1 MKKINDRSQLQFN
14 KSEIRFIKRKN
25 NYKKD
30 EEKLT
35 QIITK
40 YDQVSIYWSGFFKKN
55 FIKFYLSIFIYI
67 FKKYLN
73 IKNRKYLKTIESRSK
88 KTLKLAGDFWYK
100 RIFLNLSTYSAIL
113 IMFIFLLFPFY
124 WMLMTSFKPY
134 SEVKPNI
141 LESLW
146 PKEWSLQA
154 YKDMFKYINAEGNQD
169 SISIPRFFFNSLFVA
184 SISTILQLVVSVL
197 AGFAIYNWRT
207 KLNPLLLIIIF
218 SIMMVPAESLLL
230 GRYWIT
236 VQMQWKDTLMALI
249 VPFIGNVFTIYLM
262 SNAFYDLSKDLKRAS
277 KVDGL
282 NTFQYFLKI
291 AIPAVSGAIIT
302 AGIISFIDSWNAVL
316 WPITVM
322 DKDSGQWRTI
332 PMLLYSI
339 MYSNG
344 IIPGEQLNPNNIK
357 MAACII
363 SILPMVVIFLLFQK
377 WIIRGLSRQGSN
389 GSKG

>member
-1 MKKINDRSQLQFN
+1 MKNTNNISQIAFNRSELKFSRRQKSYDKDILKLDKIKNQYENVIIYTQN
-14 KSEIRFIKRKN
+14 KVKKWLMQILLIIRIYF
-25 NYKKD
+25 YKKYINI
-30 EEKLT
+30 KHRNY
-35 QIITK
+35 IRS
-40 YDQVSIYWSGFFKKN
+40 VSKKN
-55 FIKFYLSIFIYI
+55 
-67 FKKYLN
+67 
-73 IKNRKYLKTIESRSK
+73 SRI
-88 KTLKLAGDFWYK
+88 LKLAGDFWYK
-100 RIFLNLSTYSAIL
+100 RIFLNLSTYSAIF
-113 IMFIFLLFPFY
+113 IMLIFLIFPFY

-134 SEVKPNI
+134 SEVESGV

-146 PKEWSLQA
+146 PKEWTLQV
-154 YKDMFKYINAEGNQD
+154 YKDMFKYINAEGNPD
-169 SISIPRFFFNSLFVA
+169 SISIPRFFFNSLLVA
-184 SISTILQLVVSVL
+184 SLSTIFQLIVSVL

-207 KLNPLLLIIIF
+207 KLNPLFLMVIF

-277 KVDGL
+277 KIDGL

-291 AIPAVSGAIIT
+291 AVPAVSGAILT

-339 MYSNG
+339 MYSDG
-344 IIPGEQLNPNNIK
+344 IIPGYQLNPNNIK

-363 SILPMVVIFLLFQK
+363 SIVPMIVIFLIFQK